1 MDEARSLAEAGAPNG
16 TVAVAEVQGAGR
28 GRSGRVWASPPGNLH
43 ATFVLRPGVEARHA
57 PQLGFVVAVAVA
69 QAVDELAGPSTTL
82 KWPNDI
88 MRDGAK
94 LAGILMERIDDGAV
108 LAGVGM
114 NVRHQPPSM
123 PYPVTSLH
131 ALGCPA
137 EPDAVLAVIQDALR
151 AEWTI
156 WRTRGFSEVRRR
168 WLTRGPADRAP
179 LVVRLGTGTLERGT
193 IEGAFAGL
201 REDGALLLD
210 TPEGRRAVVGGDVQ
224 SCVPPPDRAKTIAC

>member
-1 MDEARSLAEAGAPNG
+1 M
-16 TVAVAEVQGAGR
+16 
-28 GRSGRVWASPPGNLH
+28 
-43 ATFVLRPGVEARHA
+43 
-57 PQLGFVVAVAVA
+57 A
-69 QAVDELAGPSTTL
+69 QC
-82 KWPNDI
+82 W
-88 MRDGAK
+88 R
-94 LAGILMERIDDGAV
+94 
-108 LAGVGM
+108 GVGM

-210 TPEGRRAVVGGDVQ
+210 TPEGRRAVVGGGRTVLRPAARQGQNDCMLKLRVIPCLDVKDGRVVKGVNFV
-224 SCVPPPDRAKTIAC
+224 SLRDRR